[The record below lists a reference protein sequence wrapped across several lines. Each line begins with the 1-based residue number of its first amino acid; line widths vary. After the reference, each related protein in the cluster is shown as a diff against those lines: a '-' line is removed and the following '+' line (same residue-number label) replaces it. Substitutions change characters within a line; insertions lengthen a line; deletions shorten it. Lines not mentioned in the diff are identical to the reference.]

1 MGWVR
6 GLGWTCEL
14 DLRRTGHPPTY
25 DRASQITATIGQH
38 GAADYYQGMIDNI
51 VPLTTKGGIP

>member
-6 GLGWTCEL
+6 GRLGV
-14 DLRRTGHPPTY
+14 RTGHPPTY